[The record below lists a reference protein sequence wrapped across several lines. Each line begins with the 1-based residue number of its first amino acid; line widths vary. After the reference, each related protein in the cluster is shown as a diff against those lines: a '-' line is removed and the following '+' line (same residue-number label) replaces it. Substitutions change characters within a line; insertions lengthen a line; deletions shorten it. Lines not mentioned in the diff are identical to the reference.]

1 MNMHNHQS
9 YIITQS
15 YWCNIIWQCF
25 THPSSICISTQK
37 PCFYLFSHSNPH
49 RTPRVLTPTT
59 ASLDAL
65 VHAPLR
71 HKRTCGRSP
80 KASWKR
86 TTRTTPPCDSGEFL
100 NSCHIGK
107 FWKIYMLWTM
117 CEWYCNYIIDDCLGT
132 QKTPKKASPEKKH
145 GSQETGLDGTWS
157 EELAPNALT
166 WTQKIPQLNEPMH
179 GTSLQITFKT
189 TSKTYQV
196 QESKVDSKVSRICAS
211 KCAKHPM
218 HAWSHL

>member
-1 MNMHNHQS
+1 M
-9 YIITQS
+9 
-15 YWCNIIWQCF
+15 
-25 THPSSICISTQK
+25 
-37 PCFYLFSHSNPH
+37 
-49 RTPRVLTPTT
+49 
-59 ASLDAL
+59 
-65 VHAPLR
+65 LR
-71 HKRTCGRSP
+71 CGTKEPVEGQRP
-80 KASWKR
+80 KASWKIP
-86 TTRTTPPCDSGEFL
+86 TPPCDSGEFL

-107 FWKIYMLWTM
+107 LWKMYAMNNVWMVL
-117 CEWYCNYIIDDCLGT
+117 DDCLGT
-132 QKTPKKASPEKKH
+132 QETPKKASPEKKH

-189 TSKTYQV
+189 TSKTYQI

>member
-1 MNMHNHQS
+1 MLLSMLRCGTKKPEGQRPNVTAVN
-9 YIITQS
+9 
-15 YWCNIIWQCF
+15 
-25 THPSSICISTQK
+25 SSIRAT
-37 PCFYLFSHSNPH
+37 
-49 RTPRVLTPTT
+49 
-59 ASLDAL
+59 
-65 VHAPLR
+65 
-71 HKRTCGRSP
+71 
-80 KASWKR
+80 
-86 TTRTTPPCDSGEFL
+86 SG
-100 NSCHIGK
+100 NSEK
-107 FWKIYMLWTM
+107 YMLWTM
-117 CEWYCNYIIDDCLGT
+117 CEWYCNYIDDCFGT
-132 QKTPKKASPEKKH
+132 QETPKKASPEKKH

-166 WTQKIPQLNEPMH
+166 WTQKKPQLNEPMH